1 MNAITT
7 VRADVALLNT
17 LKEVALWFDA
27 STIKNNWLSFTF
39 MRPNEIF
46 RTLREQGVYIRPIT
60 EFKGEA
66 HVSLTKITNEEL
78 VNLGLV
84 PSLPKFIADN
94 AVAIMEAGGGGADV
108 TPVRDGLMSIR
119 MNGKRYLAVAQ
130 GNDDIQMAIYNHI
143 EMFNKFAHQ
152 WAKWQAIATVVIH
165 EGKDVLKFE
174 NGLTVRMELTGSTF
188 CQAGWQGDYEEF
200 CNPYEFYWWLK
211 KFF

>member
-27 STIKNNWLSFTF
+27 SAIKNNWLSFTI

-46 RTLREQGVYIRPIT
+46 RTLREQGVHTRPIT
-60 EFKGEA
+60 ESKGEA
-66 HVSLTKITNEEL
+66 HVSLTNITNKEL

-94 AVAIMEAGGGGADV
+94 AVAIMEAGLGGADV
-108 TPVRDGLMSIR
+108 TPVRDGLMSVR
-119 MNGKRYLAVAQ
+119 MSGKRYLVVAQ
-130 GNDDIQMAIYNHI
+130 SNDDIQLAILNHI
-143 EMFNKFAHQ
+143 EMFNKFAYQ
-152 WAKWQAIATVVIH
+152 WAKWQATATVIVH
-165 EGKDVLKFE
+165 EGKDILKFE
-174 NGLTVRMELTGSTF
+174 NGLTVRMELSATKF
-188 CQAGWQGDYEEF
+188 CQTGWQGDYEDF

-211 KFF
+211 RFF